1 MSEPRSKY
9 EVLKELLLGEEQAQ
23 QAEMER
29 ELQRLKE
36 EITVRE
42 KLEQNLEPI
51 LAERFLRFRREFPQE
66 YRQLLQDLL
75 MQELR
80 ENRSLLEEVLR
91 PLIQE
96 MLQKEL
102 SQSNTPWEGLKK
114 LARNLPKAAPRKD
127 PTELYQKQPE
137 SEEMGDAQ
145 VNDVWVF
152 ENEGFATLAHYSR
165 YGDGAGSE
173 VLQVLEEEI
182 RAKVQAAVQSRDKGL
197 DWSDYESYKVYL
209 ITFKRISVACTAVG
223 VLNQR
228 FKTDLEDRV
237 MDLAKDLLPE
247 LEAGNFEYNTKIS
260 QRFLANHFRV

>member
-80 ENRSLLEEVLR
+80 ENRSLL
-91 PLIQE
+91 
-96 MLQKEL
+96 
-102 SQSNTPWEGLKK
+102 GGG
-114 LARNLPKAAPRKD
+114 AAPSD
-127 PTELYQKQPE
+127 
-137 SEEMGDAQ
+137 
-145 VNDVWVF
+145 
-152 ENEGFATLAHYSR
+152 SR
-165 YGDGAGSE
+165 NA
-173 VLQVLEEEI
+173 
-182 RAKVQAAVQSRDKGL
+182 AK
-197 DWSDYESYKVYL
+197 
-209 ITFKRISVACTAVG
+209 
-223 VLNQR
+223 
-228 FKTDLEDRV
+228 
-237 MDLAKDLLPE
+237 
-247 LEAGNFEYNTKIS
+247 
-260 QRFLANHFRV
+260 